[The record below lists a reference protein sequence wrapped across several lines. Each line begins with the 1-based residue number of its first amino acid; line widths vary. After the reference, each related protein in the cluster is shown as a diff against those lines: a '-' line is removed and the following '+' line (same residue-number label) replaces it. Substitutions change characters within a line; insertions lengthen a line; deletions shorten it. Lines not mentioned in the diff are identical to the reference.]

1 MDSLV
6 CVICG
11 DSFVPDPRSAR
22 QQKCCSKAC
31 SKARK
36 RLRDKFHKQRYRESG
51 LGQEQKKRENRSTR
65 QRLDW
70 RRYKRFWRKA
80 DSYRHNA
87 QERARAKRY
96 YQKNKARILE
106 KRRQKRAEKLAQKV
120 A

>member
-1 MDSLV
+1 MDSLA

-11 DSFVPDPRSAR
+11 ASFIPNPRSAR

-31 SKARK
+31 SKALK
-36 RLRDKFHKQRYRESG
+36 RLRDKLHKQRYRETG
-51 LGQEQKKRENRSTR
+51 LGQEQKKRENRATR
-65 QRLDW
+65 KRLDW

-80 DSYRHNA
+80 DPYRRNA

-106 KRRQKRAEKLAQKV
+106 KLRQKRAQKKGQKV